1 MKELKKKTR
10 ITTKSHELTISQSQD
25 KTNKIADTIYLF

>member
-1 MKELKKKTR
+1 MKELKKTT
-10 ITTKSHELTISQSQD
+10 ITAKSHELTVNQSQD

>member
-1 MKELKKKTR
+1 MKELKKTT
-10 ITTKSHELTISQSQD
+10 ITAKSHELTVSQSQD